1 MLGGDLAAFL
11 RKESLATGLS
21 SETHS
26 HRLEVGR
33 GIPTPWR
40 SQGEHAVTLGVLL
53 STLEVGGEIV
63 FIFFFLVPSPN
74 SLSRGSGLGPSSE
87 GKA

>member
-40 SQGEHAVTLGVLL
+40 SQGEHAVTLG
-53 STLEVGGEIV
+53 SFTFNTGSGRGGS
-63 FIFFFLVPSPN
+63 FYFFFP
-74 SLSRGSGLGPSSE
+74 GSFSQLLESWQWVGSQF
-87 GKA
+87 